1 MSTILSKCICYKLK
15 MTSGG
20 GIFQTITL
28 GKEAIKYHEI
38 ISLDIK
44 LYRNDCSAEKILPI
58 SVKRIVITAAHV

>member
-1 MSTILSKCICYKLK
+1 

-44 LYRNDCSAEKILPI
+44 LYRNDCSAEKILSI
-58 SVKRIVITAAHV
+58 SVKRIVVTAAHV

>member
-1 MSTILSKCICYKLK
+1 

-44 LYRNDCSAEKILPI
+44 LYRNDCSAEKN
-58 SVKRIVITAAHV
+58 IVHQCQTDCCYCCTCLRLSPF